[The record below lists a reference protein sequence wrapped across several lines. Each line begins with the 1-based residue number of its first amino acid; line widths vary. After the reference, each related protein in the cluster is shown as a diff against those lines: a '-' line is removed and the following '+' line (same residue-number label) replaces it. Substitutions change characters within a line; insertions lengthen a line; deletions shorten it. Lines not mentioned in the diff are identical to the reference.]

1 MINEVDF
8 ESLARKANESGGAME
23 DLNMIFAAAY
33 AIEKWFFIGR
43 GEIPNISPDG
53 TTQFIDMP
61 TNETI
66 EYLERFIKHDVYGVW
81 FNSDTESDGFSIIIY
96 IFFGGASLLLLFDS
110 IKPSGVR
117 SGGIFVASFSLL
129 PALAIFYLASNGK
142 RKSIKSYDASGITRN
157 DGQHFLWSDFLGVIS
172 RIGNNLFGAKAA
184 GAPNWYLQTSASLGL
199 FRSGL
204 KITRKL
210 MVLLMPCRK
219 RF

>member
-33 AIEKWFFIGR
+33 ALEKCFFIGR
-43 GEIPNISPDG
+43 GEIPNISLYIASKADYENGQQMIRAFTDTKCLVRFTKDNNLTDPDG

-110 IKPSGVR
+110 IKPERRPKRRDFRG
-117 SGGIFVASFSLL
+117 FV
-129 PALAIFYLASNGK
+129 
-142 RKSIKSYDASGITRN
+142 
-157 DGQHFLWSDFLGVIS
+157 
-172 RIGNNLFGAKAA
+172 
-184 GAPNWYLQTSASLGL
+184 
-199 FRSGL
+199 
-204 KITRKL
+204 
-210 MVLLMPCRK
+210 
-219 RF
+219 